1 MKKITVIS
9 GTGVITTN
17 TDENKMSFEFL
28 PDNPQAQQID
38 VCHSGGTAHLMK
50 RGEFSFNSSKKR
62 VRDNSLLICKAP
74 HGRLSG
80 TRDKAYQLTLKVFAV
95 EGIDWQRAFVRETV
109 GLLTNL
115 MGEQQMSD
123 CLLDLIVRIKSYKG
137 D

>member
-1 MKKITVIS
+1 MNKITVIT

-17 TDENKMSFEFL
+17 PDENKMTFEFL
-28 PDNPQAQQID
+28 PDNPQDQQID
-38 VCHSGGTAHLMK
+38 ICHSGGTAHLMK

-62 VRDNSLLICKAP
+62 VRDNSLLICKAA

-95 EGIDWQRAFVRETV
+95 EGIDWQRAFVRETI

-123 CLLDLIVRIKSYKG
+123 YLLDLIVKIKR
-137 D
+137 

>member
-1 MKKITVIS
+1 MKKIPVIS

-17 TDENKMSFEFL
+17 PDENKMTFEFL

-62 VRDNSLLICKAP
+62 VRDNSLLICKAA

-80 TRDKAYQLTLKVFAV
+80 TRDKAFQLTLKVFAV

-109 GLLTNL
+109 GLMTNL
-115 MGEQQMSD
+115 MGEEQMSKY
-123 CLLDLIVRIKSYKG
+123 LLDLIIKLKANK
-137 D
+137 DD

>member
-1 MKKITVIS
+1 MQKITVIS

-109 GLLTNL
+109 GLMTNL
-115 MGEQQMSD
+115 MGEEQMSK
-123 CLLDLIVRIKSYKG
+123 CLLDLIIQLKANR
-137 D
+137 DD

>member
-1 MKKITVIS
+1 MQKITVIS

-123 CLLDLIVRIKSYKG
+123 YLLDLIVKIKR
-137 D
+137 